1 MHGYGYT
8 SGYGG
13 WYDDEYYFS
22 HLYEMNNK
30 EVNASTGKFI
40 NQPEYNKWV
49 PLLDLMEEYTSTGN
63 PNQVG
68 QFWGMPDVVGIVR
81 IKPFIQQET
90 YGHI

>member
-1 MHGYGYT
+1 MIVAFLTDFYNYLSLKGIITPDDELTDFMHGYGYT

-22 HLYEMNNK
+22 HLYENDNK

-49 PLLDLMEEYTSTGN
+49 PLFRFNG
-63 PNQVG
+63 
-68 QFWGMPDVVGIVR
+68 R
-81 IKPFIQQET
+81 IYINW
-90 YGHI
+90 